1 MRLLLTP
8 PRVLAVTALASLAAL
23 AAALVAQ
30 YQFDIKPCPWC
41 VMQRGIFILIAV
53 VSVLGW
59 CLQRVKAA
67 RVVALLL
74 VAALGIAGLVAA
86 GYQHEVA
93 AKLASCDM
101 TFADKVLTALEL
113 ESRWPSV
120 FMVTASC
127 SEASAYTLLGQ
138 PYDIWSGL
146 LFTLI
151 ALGALLTLKRRP
163 RLHG

>member
-1 MRLLLTP
+1 MSALTP
-8 PRVLAVTALASLAAL
+8 SRALAFSALASVAAL

-53 VSVLGW
+53 VSALGW
-59 CLQRVKAA
+59 LLQRFSAA
-67 RVVALLL
+67 RVLSLLL
-74 VAALGIAGLVAA
+74 VGALAVAGLVAA

-101 TFADKVLTALEL
+101 TFADRVLTALDL
-113 ESRWPSV
+113 EARWPSV

-138 PYDIWSGL
+138 PYEIWSGL

-151 ALGALLTLKRRP
+151 ALFSLLSVKHRRLN
-163 RLHG
+163 RR

>member
-1 MRLLLTP
+1 MRVLLTP
-8 PRVLAVTALASLAAL
+8 PRVLAVTTLASLAAL
-23 AAALVAQ
+23 ATALIAQ

-53 VSVLGW
+53 VSALGW

-101 TFADKVLTALEL
+101 TFADKVLSALDL
-113 ESRWPSV
+113 EARWPSV

-127 SEASAYTLLGQ
+127 NEAASYTLLGQ

-151 ALGALLTLKRRP
+151 ALGALLTLKRRA
-163 RLHG
+163 RGAA

>member
-1 MRLLLTP
+1 MLLTP
-8 PRVLAVTALASLAAL
+8 ARVLAATAVASIAAL
-23 AAALVAQ
+23 AGALIAQ

-41 VMQRGIFILIAV
+41 VMQRGLYILIAV

-59 CLQRVKAA
+59 CVQRVKAG

-101 TFADKVLTALEL
+101 TFADKVLSALDL
-113 ESRWPSV
+113 EARWPTV
-120 FMVTASC
+120 FMATASC
-127 SEASAYTLLGQ
+127 SEAATYKLLGLS
-138 PYDIWSGL
+138 YDIWSGL
-146 LFTLI
+146 LFTMI
-151 ALGALLTLKRRP
+151 ALGSLLTLKRRTRGP
-163 RLHG
+163 Y